1 MIKKIEDLGIN
12 IDITKNKADKSD
24 KKIANADKEIDNLS
38 ISVKTNKKANNK
50 VTKNTIANKQ
60 IVASNKVYLSLFSLY
75 KTLLSFFS

>member
-1 MIKKIEDLGIN
+1 M
-12 IDITKNKADKSD
+12 
-24 KKIANADKEIDNLS
+24 DNLS

-60 IVASNKVYLSLFSLY
+60 IVVSNKVYLSLFSLY